1 MFRLCFYNIREK
13 YHMVYSK
20 LESFFDQVRKC
31 LSLFHPEYG
40 VSVIPCDVFCT
51 SCRTYDNEVHY
62 MFQYLS
68 LWCELF
74 ICVLIIYA
82 RKQFFISYCFKGFV
96 YLQLKFI
103 VIFYSFSFSFL
114 KQFLK
119 GSEFNFVRLLW
130 NEKENRKP
138 TDAKKYCSYFFLY
151 IIQTVINK
159 IQPYVK
165 ILGY

>member
-1 MFRLCFYNIREK
+1 
-13 YHMVYSK
+13 MVYST
-20 LESFFDQVRKC
+20 LESVFDQVRKC

-40 VSVIPCDVFCT
+40 VSFIPCDVFCT

-62 MFQYLS
+62 MFRYLS

-103 VIFYSFSFSFL
+103 VIFYSFSFSF
-114 KQFLK
+114 
-119 GSEFNFVRLLW
+119 W
-130 NEKENRKP
+130 NSSKRVLNSILFDFCEMRKKRRKP
-138 TDAKKYCSYFFLY
+138 TDAKKYFSYFFFVLHR
-151 IIQTVINK
+151 
-159 IQPYVK
+159 
-165 ILGY
+165 LS